1 MVVLKRIGVLSAA
14 LIAALI
20 ALVTGFVF
28 SVFTLIGVLK
38 PFLGSSTCG
47 GSGFCGILV
56 GGTTVLVLI
65 VFPIF
70 AMVVDFVFAAIE
82 AWLYNVVSGKVG
94 GVKLEFKN
102 NRLKNID
109 PMSAAKVGAVILAV
123 LGFVAGVLFT
133 IVGLF
138 SGGALFGIISI
149 VLLTILGLI
158 VGFIAIGIVLS
169 FKSDRLEKVGP
180 MSYAKIAGI
189 FGAIIGFLVGLLYT
203 VISLNPLVGA
213 SSAMLPGIVHTVGA
227 FAIVIFPIFYF
238 MLTFLS
244 AGLAA
249 LLYNYFAKRIKGIQ
263 VRFS

>member
-1 MVVLKRIGVLSAA
+1 
-14 LIAALI
+14 LI

-158 VGFIAIGIVLS
+158 VGFIAIAIVAILYNFIASKIGGIVLS